1 MQCPA
6 RQPRWQ
12 SVRSTA
18 ARSRPACASL
28 VERLRVENGRLRA
41 DRLLQEEL
49 QYHRELPKLRG
60 WPGRKRR
67 RPGHNLVCRLRKR
80 KESEVRFV
88 HDLQVPFTNNQ
99 ADRDLRMMKLKMKI
113 SGGFRSQEGAKD
125 FATLRSV
132 LSTGQ
137 KQGLSRIA
145 VLMQGPD
152 SLLAQLEP

>member
-1 MQCPA
+1 M
-6 RQPRWQ
+6 
-12 SVRSTA
+12 
-18 ARSRPACASL
+18 
-28 VERLRVENGRLRA
+28 ERLRVENGRLRA